1 MQTLYESYDK
11 SNWLIKS
18 ADSVFDV
25 GIGKTPPRKESEWF
39 STPDNIESVR
49 WVSIADM
56 GKSSMFIGET
66 SETLTEDAIDKFH
79 IRIVPDNTVIL
90 SFKLTVGRV
99 AITDGQMCTNEAI
112 AHFKTNDNRYNE
124 LLYIQLLSYNY
135 DDLGS
140 TSSIATAI
148 NSKTVK
154 SMGLNLPPDEQLS
167 QIHNE
172 MHPLAE
178 QVKTNLQEIRKLTEL
193 REYLLPKLMSG
204 EIDVSTLEIP
214 N

>member
-1 MQTLYESYDK
+1 M
-11 SNWLIKS
+11 
-18 ADSVFDV
+18 

-39 STPDNIESVR
+39 STPKDYESVR

-56 GKSSMFIGET
+56 GKSNMFIGET
-66 SETLTEDAIDKFH
+66 SETLTKDAVDTFN
-79 IRIVPDNTVIL
+79 IRIVPDNTLIL

-112 AHFKTNDNRYNE
+112 AHFKSSDNRYVE
-124 LLYIQLLSYNY
+124 LLYVQLLSYNY

-154 SMGLNLPPDEQLS
+154 AMELLLPPDEQLS
-167 QIHNE
+167 TIHSELHPIAQQI
-172 MHPLAE
+172 
-178 QVKTNLQEIRKLTEL
+178 KSNLQEIRKLTEL
-193 REYLLPKLMSG
+193 RDYLLPKLMSG
-204 EIDVSTLEIP
+204 EIDVSTLETP